1 MYSASR
7 RIHTSPTWSKKLKIP
22 DPTVPKKPHIPTP
35 KEKELMFK
43 RRVEKAERDER
54 VDISMSLT
62 EVKTYQGGF
71 TQPRILRASNWFPG
85 GTYIAKNKVYEK
97 PLGSAYEPHTVYILE
112 SRYPIKTQEPG
123 RPDVP
128 EHVVDVIH
136 EPLWLQYLKY
146 KNSAKIGGNARLSM
160 DAAWWPFLAR
170 RIRKT
175 EPEPWWEK
183 GEDPEQLRL
192 EALGLTE
199 SDHPPEPLRA
209 FYGDITQY
217 RPNGT
222 KIVEP
227 TPTKTIVPQR
237 KGILIGEIRAQYEPL
252 LEKEPFWRP
261 LVAVTLATRP
271 LANTLV
277 RLCRSLPRG
286 LPFYASID
294 THDRKTVVS
303 FPDRMRLLRLRR
315 MRELTLEIAQRLEG
329 YYGGFIG
336 IRFNKDD
343 RGRAVRG
350 ERLEQPL
357 PDPLRVIRVGLG
369 EWYGLEKEMELWK
382 LEAADA
388 GVDIDVKPMDE
399 WGRRLDESGTVLPG
413 QEIAEGVEYQ
423 AGEQETFDSEDDD
436 DAIKDEEGGD
446 EDEAAHG
453 GEQQTVK
460 AGSPAKSRKD
470 AVAPMVQNAVSVGV

>member
-1 MYSASR
+1 MSIASR
-7 RIHTSPTWSKKLKIP
+7 RIHTSSAWSKKLKIP
-22 DPTVPKKPHIPTP
+22 DPNVPKKPHIPTP
-35 KEKELMFK
+35 KEVGLMFK

-71 TQPRILRASNWFPG
+71 TQPRILRGSNWFPG

-97 PLGSAYEPHTVYILE
+97 PLDSAYEPHTVYILE
-112 SRYPIKTQEPG
+112 SRYPIQTKEPG

-128 EHVVDVIH
+128 EHIVGVIR
-136 EPLWLQYLKY
+136 EPVWLPFLKQ
-146 KNSAKIGGNARLSM
+146 KNSPRVSGNVRLSM
-160 DAAWWPFLAR
+160 DAAWWPFLRR

-175 EPEPWWEK
+175 EPEQWWEK
-183 GEDPEQLRL
+183 GEDPKQLRL

-199 SDHPPEPLRA
+199 SDEPPESIRE
-209 FYGDITQY
+209 FYKDITQY
-217 RPNGT
+217 RPNGS

-227 TPTKTIVPQR
+227 TPTKTILPQR
-237 KGILIGEIRAQYEPL
+237 KDWTIGEIRQEYEPT

-261 LVAVTLATRP
+261 LISVTLATRP

-315 MRELTLEIAQRLEG
+315 MRELTIEIARRLEG

-343 RGRAVRG
+343 KGRAIRG
-350 ERLEQPL
+350 ERLEEPL

-369 EWYGLEKEMELWK
+369 EWYELEKEKELWR
-382 LEAADA
+382 LEAMDA
-388 GVDIDVKPMDE
+388 GVEIDVKPMDD
-399 WGRRLDESGTVLPG
+399 WGRKLDGSGVVLPG
-413 QEIAEGVEYQ
+413 QEVVGDVELS
-423 AGEQETFDSEDDD
+423 ELETFDSED
-436 DAIKDEEGGD
+436 EEEVGLS
-446 EDEAAHG
+446 ERQAAL
-453 GEQQTVK
+453 K
-460 AGSPAKSRKD
+460 AGPPEEDPENTTTVVRK
-470 AVAPMVQNAVSVGV
+470 AAYGSV

>member
-1 MYSASR
+1 MALSR
-7 RIHTSPTWSKKLKIP
+7 RIHTSPVWFKKHKVV
-22 DPTVPKKPHIPTP
+22 DPTIPKISHPPTP
-35 KEKELMFK
+35 KEVALIYK

-71 TQPRILRASNWFPG
+71 TQPRVLRGSNWFPG
-85 GTYIAKNKVYEK
+85 GTYLAKNKVYEK
-97 PLGSAYEPHTVYILE
+97 PVDSAYEPHTVYVLE
-112 SRYPIKTQEPG
+112 SRYPVKTKEQG

-128 EHVVDVIH
+128 EHIVGVIRT
-136 EPLWLQYLKY
+136 PVWLQFLKH
-146 KNSAKIGGNARLSM
+146 KNSPKVTGNARLSM
-160 DAAWWPFLAR
+160 DAAWWPFLSR

-175 EPEPWWEK
+175 EPEQWWDK
-183 GEDPEQLRL
+183 GEDPDQLRL

-199 SDHPPEPLRA
+199 SDDPPEPLRA
-209 FYGDITQY
+209 FYKDITQY
-217 RPNGT
+217 RPNGS

-227 TPTKTIVPQR
+227 TPPKTIMPQAKTR
-237 KGILIGEIRAQYEPL
+237 TIGEIRSEYEPM
-252 LEKEPFWRP
+252 LEQEPFWRP
-261 LVAVTLATRP
+261 LVCVTLATRP

-315 MRELTLEIAQRLEG
+315 MRELTVEIARRLEG

-343 RGRAVRG
+343 KGRAIRG

-357 PDPLRVIRVGLG
+357 PDPLRVIQVGLG
-369 EWYGLEKEMELWK
+369 GWYEIEKEMELWR
-382 LEAADA
+382 LEAMDG
-388 GVDIDVKPMDE
+388 GVDIDIKALDD
-399 WGRRLDESGTVLPG
+399 WGRRLDESGMVLSG
-413 QEIAEGVEYQ
+413 QDVGDAELDD
-423 AGEQETFDSEDDD
+423 QEAFDQEDTY
-436 DAIKDEEGGD
+436 ED
-446 EDEAAHG
+446 EDALDEADADL
-453 GEQQTVK
+453 EQGNKTAEASIPKVK
-460 AGSPAKSRKD
+460 KAASAGA
-470 AVAPMVQNAVSVGV
+470 